1 MVVNGFLNSGFCCIN
16 FVSFSAYIRL
26 CQFVINSLLFFKN
39 VCWPLKYV
47 LALSHAM
54 TSFKCMTSLK
64 EGKNPRLQLK
74 NKETRDVFYLDIP
87 QFVVTV
93 YLRFRNRPCVNV
105 SLPVE
110 LLVCILN
117 IYTSGLEPSIIVF
130 LGW

>member
-1 MVVNGFLNSGFCCIN
+1 M
-16 FVSFSAYIRL
+16 YD
-26 CQFVINSLLFFKN
+26 VIKG
-39 VCWPLKYV
+39 
-47 LALSHAM
+47 
-54 TSFKCMTSLK
+54 
-64 EGKNPRLQLK
+64 GKKPKTTVKKQ
-74 NKETRDVFYLDIP
+74 KETRDVFYLDIP

>member
-1 MVVNGFLNSGFCCIN
+1 
-16 FVSFSAYIRL
+16 
-26 CQFVINSLLFFKN
+26 
-39 VCWPLKYV
+39 
-47 LALSHAM
+47 M
-54 TSFKCMTSLK
+54 TSFKCMTSFK

-93 YLRFRNRPCVNV
+93 YLRFRNRSCVNV

>member
-1 MVVNGFLNSGFCCIN
+1 M
-16 FVSFSAYIRL
+16 YD
-26 CQFVINSLLFFKN
+26 VIKG
-39 VCWPLKYV
+39 
-47 LALSHAM
+47 
-54 TSFKCMTSLK
+54 
-64 EGKNPRLQLK
+64 GKKPKTTVK